1 MSPAPNP
8 NTPAPAPARR
18 AHAWKTDW
26 GVGAPAAGGDP
37 PGEEAAWR
45 PGEREDTRVAST
57 PSKLTVPN
65 LTVLSPSPSPTRA
78 DASAERRPKKTAA
91 IEWFDDDADGDDVY
105 RERSRAS
112 SAVTNAA
119 AAAASIAAPFTLER
133 PVATARDIDAASSD
147 SDELEIAVTGRR
159 GKIKRPKTKAAA
171 GAAKPE
177 AAKPEAAKPEAASA
191 NAKANASSKPAARTT
206 RRPSVRAA
214 SPPPTNG
221 TKESPV
227 NLADD
232 DDDEDEEEEEIV
244 PESPEAAAAPRVPS
258 VEGAVFARRAS
269 IRGVHR
275 AGAGAAVSAPSRHT
289 PPARLSPPP
298 PSPPRSPAPS
308 PSPVGFQEPRPERP
322 RAPSADAVVDDEDDF
337 EGYDDLLDDDDDGG
351 GGGGAGGRERG
362 SAREP
367 AGSRAAA
374 ASVPPGADWA
384 VPCPAFLARP
394 RHHLSR
400 RGEHV
405 YPRTSPRPSW
415 SRVSTTSGEKVFVS
429 CRDQFE
435 MGGGGGGGGSRARG
449 GDREGRWF
457 REDGMNKF
465 VDAQGEVLTG
475 RAAWRAS
482 EKRPRRP
489 LDDDDRAG
497 RGGAPATTDGD
508 EGSAARCLRI

>member
-1 MSPAPNP
+1 M
-8 NTPAPAPARR
+8 
-18 AHAWKTDW
+18 
-26 GVGAPAAGGDP
+26 
-37 PGEEAAWR
+37 
-45 PGEREDTRVAST
+45 
-57 PSKLTVPN
+57 
-65 LTVLSPSPSPTRA
+65 
-78 DASAERRPKKTAA
+78 
-91 IEWFDDDADGDDVY
+91 
-105 RERSRAS
+105 
-112 SAVTNAA
+112 TNAAA

-337 EGYDDLLDDDDDGG
+337 EGYDDLLDDDDDDDDDDKGRRARARVGARAGG
-351 GGGGAGGRERG
+351 GRGGDDVRSPRRGLGGPMSRLPRAPSPPPLEAWR
-362 SAREP
+362 ARLP
-367 AGSRAAA
+367 THVA
-374 ASVPPGADWA
+374 ASELVKGEY
-384 VPCPAFLARP
+384 
-394 RHHLSR
+394 HL
-400 RGEHV
+400 
-405 YPRTSPRPSW
+405 
-415 SRVSTTSGEKVFVS
+415 GEKVFVS
-429 CRDQFE
+429 YRDQFE
-435 MGGGGGGGGSRARG
+435 MGGGGGGGGSRGRGG

-482 EKRPRRP
+482 EK
-489 LDDDDRAG
+489 AK
-497 RGGAPATTDGD
+497 APA
-508 EGSAARCLRI
+508 RRR